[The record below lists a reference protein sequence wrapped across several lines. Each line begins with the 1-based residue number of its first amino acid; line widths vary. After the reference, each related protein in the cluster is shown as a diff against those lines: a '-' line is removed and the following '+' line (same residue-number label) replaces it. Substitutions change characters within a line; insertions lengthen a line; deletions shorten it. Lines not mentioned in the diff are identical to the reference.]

1 MQLSDPQL
9 YRQQAYVNGEWT
21 DAGVQAVLTVHN
33 PATGEHLGTVPNFG
47 RAETA
52 DAIEAAEA
60 AFPAWKAKT
69 GKERGLIL
77 RRWYELVMAHI
88 DDLAM
93 IITLENGKPLAEAR
107 AEVLYAVSFLDWFA
121 EEARRQYGD
130 VIPQTKGD
138 QRLFAIRQPVGVCGA
153 IIAWNFPCT
162 LVTRKVAPALAAGCT
177 VVLRPA
183 DQTPLSAL
191 ALAELGE
198 RAGIP
203 AGVFNVITGDAPPIG
218 EELCANSSVRKI
230 TFTGSTAVGRLLMRQ
245 SSPTV
250 KRLSLELGGNAPF
263 IVFDDADLDKAVEG
277 LMVSKFRNAG
287 QTCVCANRVFVH
299 DSIYEEFARQV
310 SVKVSELKVGNG
322 LEENVL
328 VGPMIDDKGIQ
339 KVSGLV
345 EDALGKGAR
354 LMTGGKRHALG
365 GGYYEPT
372 VLADVGQDMAVVQEE
387 IFGPVVTLF
396 RFKSE
401 HEVIAQANSVETGLA
416 GYFFSRDVAR
426 VWRIAEAL
434 EVGIVGVNTGMFSN
448 EVGPFGG
455 VKQSGFGREGS
466 RYGLD
471 DFSDLKYICLGDV
484 E

>member
-9 YRQQAYVNGEWT
+9 FRQQAYINGKWT
-21 DAGVQAVLTVHN
+21 DAGVQDVLTVQN
-33 PATGEHLGTVPNFG
+33 PATGENLGTVPNFG
-47 RAETA
+47 RVETA
-52 DAIEAAEA
+52 VAIEHAEA

-77 RRWYELVMAHI
+77 RRWYDLVMAHI

-93 IITLENGKPLAEAR
+93 IITLENGKPLAESR
-107 AEVLYAVSFLDWFA
+107 GEVLYAASFLDWFA

-138 QRLFAIRQPVGVCGA
+138 QRLFVIRQPVGVCGA

-203 AGVFNVITGDAPPIG
+203 AGVFNVITGSAAPIG
-218 EELCANSSVRKI
+218 EELCANPAVRKI
-230 TFTGSTAVGRLLMRQ
+230 TFTGSTPVGRLLMQQ

-263 IVFDDADLDKAVEG
+263 IVFDDADLEKAVDG

-299 DSIYEEFARQV
+299 DSIYDEFALQV
-310 SVKVSELKVGNG
+310 SAKVSELKVGNG
-322 LEENVL
+322 LEDDVL
-328 VGPMIDDKGIQ
+328 VGPMIDDKGLQ

-372 VLADVGQDMAVVQEE
+372 VLADVGENMSVVREE

-396 RFKSE
+396 RFNTE
-401 HEVIAQANSVETGLA
+401 DEVIAEANSVETGLA

-426 VWRIAEAL
+426 VWRVAEAL

-466 RYGLD
+466 HYGLD

-484 E
+484 V

>member
-9 YRQQAYVNGEWT
+9 YRQQAYINGNWT
-21 DAGVQAVLTVHN
+21 DAGAQTVIEVKN
-33 PATGEHLGTVPNFG
+33 PATGESIGSIPNLGRVETVN
-47 RAETA
+47 
-52 DAIEAAEA
+52 AIASAEA
-60 AFPAWKAKT
+60 AWPAWRAKT

-77 RRWYELVMAHI
+77 RRWYDLVMTHI

-93 IITLENGKPLAEAR
+93 IITLENGKPLEEAR
-107 AEVLYAVSFLDWFA
+107 GEVLYAASFLDWFS
-121 EEARRQYGD
+121 EEARRHYGD

-183 DQTPLSAL
+183 SQTPLSAL
-191 ALAELGE
+191 ALAELAE
-198 RAGIP
+198 RAGVP
-203 AGVFNVITGDAPPIG
+203 AGVFNVITGDARTIG
-218 EELCANSSVRKI
+218 AELTANETVRKI
-230 TFTGSTAVGRLLMRQ
+230 TFTGSTPIGRLLMQ
-245 SSPTV
+245 QAAPTV

-263 IVFDDADLDKAVEG
+263 IVFEDADVEKAVDA

-299 DSIYEEFARQV
+299 DSVYEEFARRV
-310 SVKVSELKVGNG
+310 TEKVLDMKVGNG
-322 LEENVL
+322 LESDVSI
-328 VGPMIDDKGIQ
+328 GPLIDEAGVE
-339 KVSGLV
+339 KVSELV
-345 EDALGKGAR
+345 EDAIGKGAR
-354 LMTGGKRHALG
+354 LLAGGKRHTLG
-365 GGYYEPT
+365 GGFYEPT
-372 VLADVGQDMAVVQEE
+372 VLADVGQDMDVASEE

-396 RFKSE
+396 RFESE
-401 HEVIAQANSVETGLA
+401 DDVIERANSVETGLA
-416 GYFFSRDVAR
+416 GYFFSRDASR
-426 VWRIAEAL
+426 VWRVAEAL

-484 E
+484 N